1 MIPYTAKYKDYAI
14 DFEIPAGWHEVTLRQ
29 LVRIATDEAGPDNQ
43 LAFVASMIGQ
53 ETKEIMNWPAD
64 LVSGIFTKLAD
75 TLSEGFPVWEKLP
88 KPTRIDWQGKQV
100 QVPESAG
107 DCPAGAVTTMV
118 ELIRRQGGKAEL
130 MLAAPCVAHM
140 MYDRLTGDK
149 WDEQRAAAIVEQ
161 IEAMPAKVVLPL
173 AYFFLRQLKA
183 RIENGPSDY
192 TGSAKRKSTRRG
204 LKSWISSGV

>member
-1 MIPYTAKYKDYAI
+1 MIPFTARYKEHSV

-53 ETKEIMNWPAD
+53 DTAEVMNWPAD
-64 LVSGIFTKLAD
+64 LVSGIFSKLAEALAD
-75 TLSEGFPVWEKLP
+75 GFPTWEKLP

-161 IEAMPAKVVLPL
+161 IETMPAKIVLPL

-183 RIENGPSDY
+183 RIGNGQSDY
-192 TGSAKRKSTRRG
+192 TGKGKRKSSKRELR
-204 LKSWISSGV
+204 SWISSVV